1 MFLKHLS
8 AGQHLA
14 FLSLAVELI
23 ASDAVTTVGEM
34 SGLAGVRGE
43 LGLDWAGEDEM
54 LPVATAAARMN
65 DGPSRRVSLLELM
78 MLAGADGRLS
88 IHESN
93 LLERLCGLWRM
104 DPAQL
109 EAMRSWVGRYRDLKA
124 EARAMIFEE
133 K

>member
-8 AGQHLA
+8 AGKRLA

-34 SGLAGVRGE
+34 SGLAQVRGE

-124 EARAMIFEE
+124 EARAMIFGE